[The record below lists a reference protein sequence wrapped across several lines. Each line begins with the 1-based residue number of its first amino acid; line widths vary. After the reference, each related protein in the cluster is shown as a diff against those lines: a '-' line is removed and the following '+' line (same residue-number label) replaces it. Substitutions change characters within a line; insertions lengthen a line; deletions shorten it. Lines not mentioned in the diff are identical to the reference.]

1 MDTSGLESSLSLAG
15 FLLVFAYL
23 SLVGHAILADSRAT
37 RPSEQEERLNLLL
50 RTFRLASV
58 VAAALSLMALVA
70 SQSSPSVGLIAIAA
84 LALIVMLIILDRA
97 TRGLVLRYATT
108 ASTLALPIR
117 ASLTPMCKL
126 SKSFWP
132 MTGQPVTANGSDHS
146 GTNGQTADVAGPVIT
161 QEEEEALDARERLM
175 IRSILRLDE
184 ATVREIMVPRVDIIA
199 VESNAT
205 IAEVTSRMLEWGH
218 SRIPVYT
225 ETVDDII
232 GVAYARDLLPFLINR
247 EEYPALKEIIRPAY
261 FIPES
266 KRLDDLLKELQEKHL
281 QMALVVDEYGGIE
294 GVVTLEDLLEEIV
307 GEIEDEFS
315 RSLGPRVVPM
325 ANGDLIVDARVTL
338 DYLSDLYSTT
348 IQKDEVATVG
358 GLVYSSLG
366 KMPQVGDEVLNN
378 GLNIKVES
386 LLGRRIGKLR
396 LSKSAN

>member
-15 FLLVFAYL
+15 FLLLFTYL
-23 SLVGHAILADSRAT
+23 SLVGHAALAGSRTT
-37 RPSEQEERLNLLL
+37 RHTEQEERLHLLL

-58 VAAALSLMALVA
+58 VAAVLSLVALVV
-70 SQSSPSVGLIAIAA
+70 SQSSPSVGLIAIVA
-84 LALIVMLIILDRA
+84 LALVAMLIILDRA
-97 TRGLVLRYATT
+97 TRELALRYTKT
-108 ASTLALPIR
+108 ASALSLPLR
-117 ASLTPMCKL
+117 ASLAPIRNLPKGL
-126 SKSFWP
+126 WP
-132 MTGQPVTANGSDHS
+132 MTGQTLTANGSDHD
-146 GTNGQTADVAGPVIT
+146 GANAQTADLAGPVIS
-161 QEEEEALDARERLM
+161 EEEEASLDARERLM

-205 IAEVTSRMLEWGH
+205 ITEVTSRMLEWGH

-232 GVAYARDLLPFLINR
+232 GVAYARDLLPFLLNR
-247 EEYPALKEIIRPAY
+247 EEYPTLKEIIRPAY

-266 KRLDDLLKELQEKHL
+266 KRLDDLLKELQEKHI

-338 DYLSDLYSTT
+338 DYLSDLYSTS
-348 IQKDEVATVG
+348 IQKDDVATVG

-366 KMPQVGDEVLNN
+366 KMPQIGDEVVNN
-378 GLNIKVES
+378 GLNIKVET

-396 LSKSAN
+396 LSKSEN